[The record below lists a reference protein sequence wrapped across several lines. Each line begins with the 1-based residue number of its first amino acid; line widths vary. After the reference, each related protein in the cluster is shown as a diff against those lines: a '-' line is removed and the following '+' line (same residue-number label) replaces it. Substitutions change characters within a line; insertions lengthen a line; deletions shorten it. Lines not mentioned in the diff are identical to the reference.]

1 MSKTPSVS
9 FDYSMLVLSAGLNSD
24 DTAFLE
30 DCALGVEAGLK
41 ITSEG
46 ILEIGR
52 ALCAARDRFKGND
65 KAFGQWRQARL
76 PFLTSDTSKR
86 FIQVFDKF
94 GTNLLAQ
101 NALVEISPS
110 ILYALAS
117 PSTPDSVVTEITSRI
132 QAGEK
137 LKVKEVQE
145 VIKQAKSNVVQLFVP
160 ANDKPMAKTV
170 RSKVQPETIDMM
182 PFLTEMGISK
192 DWFLTYSRVIRDLES
207 LYKNN
212 FAAHDPDFYKTEF
225 YKALPADVDL
235 TCVYQLVNFLVKLFP
250 PSPVTLES
258 V

>member
-1 MSKTPSVS
+1 MSKTPAVS
-9 FDYSMLVLSAGLNSD
+9 FDYSSLIFSVGLNSE

-30 DCALGVEAGLK
+30 DCAHGVECGLK
-41 ITSEG
+41 ITSDG

-145 VIKQAKSNVVQLFVP
+145 VIKQAKSNVIQLFVP
-160 ANDKPMAKTV
+160 PNDKPAAKIV
-170 RSKVQPETIDMM
+170 RPKVQPETFDMM
-182 PFLTEMGISK
+182 PLLTEMGISK
-192 DWFLTYSRVIRDLES
+192 DWLLTYSHVIRHLES
-207 LYKNN
+207 LYKDD
-212 FAAHDPDFYKTEF
+212 FAAHDPDVYKTEF

-235 TCVYQLVNFLVKLFP
+235 TCVYQLIDFLVKLFP
-250 PSPVTLES
+250 PSPVTLD
-258 V
+258 